1 MSGVAGDMKVFFDG
15 KIFSLQRYGGISR
28 LFFELMRSFGQ
39 AQRVEQILYR
49 GAYIDH
55 YPFDRE
61 WFKRYYGFRTPVTP
75 GRRFIKPL
83 DDMGMELAYRLNATS
98 DLIYHSTYYR
108 IPKRLRGPLVVH
120 TYDMIHEL
128 YSGDVNTKILK
139 KKAFNTADLI
149 ISISESTKKD
159 LCELHQIDPQRVV
172 VAYPGVSSV
181 FHKHTRHISTAERNE
196 ERPYLLYVGNRGWY
210 KNFDLLLKTFISQE
224 YFYGFDLVLVGG
236 GKNLTVQQQEAVSK
250 SPGKGVWL
258 KMRFCNDSE
267 LAELYSNATAF
278 VCTSLYEGFGIPLVE
293 AMACGCPV
301 IAANTSSIP
310 EVVGNAALLFN
321 PENPEELGRHID
333 RIINDSSI
341 SIDLIKKGKL
351 QAQKFSWEAMTN
363 AVYEGYSRLI

>member
-1 MSGVAGDMKVFFDG
+1 MKVFFDG
-15 KIFSLQRYGGISR
+15 QIFSLQRYGGISR

-55 YPFDRE
+55 YPFEKE
-61 WFKRYYGFRTPVTP
+61 WFKRYYGLRRPIAR
-75 GRRFIKPL
+75 GHRFIEPF
-83 DDMGMELAYRLNATS
+83 DNMGMELAYSLNATS

-108 IPKRLRGPLVVH
+108 LPKHRRGPVVVH
-120 TYDMIHEL
+120 AYDMIHEL
-128 YSGDVNTKILK
+128 YNGDANTKILK

-159 LCELHQIDPQRVV
+159 LCELHQIDPQKVV
-172 VAYPGVSSV
+172 VAYPGVSSE
-181 FHKHTRHISTAERNE
+181 FHRQVQHIKGNLIMERND

-210 KNFDLLLKTFISQE
+210 KNFDLLLNTFICRK
-224 YFYGFDLVLVGG
+224 YFYDFDLVLVGG
-236 GKNLTVQQQEAVSK
+236 EKNLTVQQQEAVSK

-258 KMRFCNDSE
+258 KMRFCNDSQ

-278 VCTSLYEGFGIPLVE
+278 ICTSLYEGFGIPLVE

-301 IAANTSSIP
+301 IASNTSSIP
-310 EVVGNAALLFN
+310 EVVGNAAVLFD
-321 PENPEELGRHID
+321 PEDPEELGRQID
-333 RIINDSSI
+333 TIIGARSI

-351 QAQKFSWEAMTN
+351 RAQEFSWEAMTS
-363 AVYEGYSRLI
+363 AVYEEYWRLI